1 MNYFIKIMCKNKSIF
16 PAILVS
22 ILFFSCSS
30 SVSDRYEKEEKEKE
44 IKETPRTELAPESF
58 EEDFDLTPYRTK
70 IEIEPDQNIKNDN
83 KLSDLDIWYEYSEN
97 EYDTLPN
104 SKKIISQA
112 DGYRVEVQ
120 ALDNLEDA
128 ESLKTEIYFK
138 TNQQNVYIT
147 FDPPFYKV
155 KVGDYLNN
163 SDANALSFKLNQMGY
178 KDSRVVNE
186 TINIFE

>member
-1 MNYFIKIMCKNKSIF
+1 MIKTKPIFLSILTSF
-16 PAILVS
+16 
-22 ILFFSCSS
+22 LFFSCSS

-44 IKETPRTELAPESF
+44 TKETPRTELPPESF

-70 IEIEPDQNIKNDN
+70 IEIDSDENLGNETNLK
-83 KLSDLDIWYEYSEN
+83 DLDIWYEYSET
-97 EYDTLPN
+97 EYDSIPD
-104 SKKIISQA
+104 SKTIISQA
-112 DGYRVEVQ
+112 DGYRVQVR
-120 ALDNLEDA
+120 ALDNLEEA
-128 ESLKTEIYFK
+128 EDLKTEIYFK
-138 TNQQNVYIT
+138 TNQQNVYII

-163 SDANALSFKLNQMGY
+163 SDAKALSFKLNQMGY